1 MYFLLGFAVDL
12 VDPGFEVGRSAL
24 LYVLIGVDTDVL
36 TIPENMSSVTRA
48 LIQLK

>member
-1 MYFLLGFAVDL
+1 MHLLLGSAVDL

-36 TIPENMSSVTRA
+36 TMPENMSSVTRA
-48 LIQLK
+48 LI